1 MSPLLS
7 RLGTG
12 GGNGGFGFGKKRGAA
27 GGPPSWNY
35 ANNAALTQGKTT
47 DVVSFAMA
55 TNVTSYSS
63 SGTLPTG
70 TSLSLAGGTLT
81 LSGTL
86 SQFGYAANSRGESS
100 GPFTLSAGDF
110 GVTRT
115 FTITAN
121 GEARTFTHRQVGN
134 LLISKTFESYGTP
147 NNGNFV
153 SLAAQQNDATTNPNF
168 TTGGCNAGQVLSS
181 GGVTSVTMNAEN
193 GVYGD
198 PCSGTGKKLNVSYTI

>member
-1 MSPLLS
+1 MAPIF
-7 RLGTG
+7 TG
-12 GGNGGFGFGKKRGAA
+12 SKFGFGRSVGGAPA
-27 GGPPSWNY
+27 AWNY

-47 DVVSFAMA
+47 DVVSFTMA
-55 TNVTSYSS
+55 ISVSSFSS

-70 TSLSLAGGTLT
+70 TSLSLSGGTLT

-86 SQFGYAANSRGESS
+86 AQFGYAANSIAETTG
-100 GPFTLSAGDF
+100 FTLSAGDF

-121 GEARTFTHRQVGN
+121 GEARTFTHRQIGN

-181 GGVTSVTMNAEN
+181 GGVTSVSMNASN
-193 GVYGD
+193 GTYGD
-198 PCSGTGKKLNVSYTI
+198 PCGGIGKKLNVSYTI